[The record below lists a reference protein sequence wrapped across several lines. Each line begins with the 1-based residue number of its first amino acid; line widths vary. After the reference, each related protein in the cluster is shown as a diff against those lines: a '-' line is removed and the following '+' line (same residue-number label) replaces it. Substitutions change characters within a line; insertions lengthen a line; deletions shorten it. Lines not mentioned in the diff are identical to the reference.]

1 MSKERELLA
10 QPEQEQEQGPVA
22 CKTITVNMTEA
33 AHELGLSKQRLST
46 AWHVGKD
53 LAWHVGKDL
62 DRPKPVRSIVN
73 VKFYQLEQV
82 LSWYQRFQNRPLEI
96 GGRKKPPVATF
107 DNEMARA
114 FICTR

>member
-46 AWHVGKD
+46 AWRVGKD
-53 LAWHVGKDL
+53 FN
-62 DRPKPVRSIVN
+62 RPFPVRSIGRVR
-73 VKFYQLEQV
+73 FYELEQV
-82 LSWYQRFQNRPLEI
+82 LSWYQRFKDRPLEI
-96 GGRKKPPVATF
+96 RGERKKPPVATF

-114 FICTR
+114 FICAR